1 MSEPEPSDATW
12 VLDLLVVAALTGI
25 GTLAIVVGLEIT
37 WLRAALTVPLVLFL
51 PGYAFVSVLF
61 PTVDQPSD
69 PSRREHETIGLLGR
83 LLLGMLASA
92 AIVPALAYALNF
104 TPYGITPRPL
114 AGAVATVTLSLS
126 LLAIVRRMSV
136 APDRRFRV
144 PLVRGPRL
152 SRYFQIQDEN
162 LLAPQP
168 FESRNG
174 RQLAFNVFLAVGV
187 LALLAS
193 VAFAMTSPPDDEQFT
208 ESYIVMAD
216 GDGGFVADGYPDD
229 FDEAA
234 SEPVYLAIENHE
246 GQAMEYTVVV
256 QVQAV
261 DSEGDGSEVTDAQEL
276 ERIPVSVGAGT
287 TEHVEYTVPA
297 GAGDGGTRVAFL
309 LYRGDAPGDPTDA
322 TAYRSVHLELGG

>member
-1 MSEPEPSDATW
+1 MSEPEPSGASW
-12 VLDLLVVAALTGI
+12 VLDLLVVVALTGL
-25 GTLAIVVGLEIT
+25 GTLAIVAGLEIT
-37 WLRAALTVPLVLFL
+37 WLRAALTMPLVLFL
-51 PGYAFVSVLF
+51 PGYALVSVLF
-61 PTVDQPSD
+61 PAVHQDAAPPRQEG
-69 PSRREHETIGLLGR
+69 RALGFLGR

-92 AIVPALAYALNF
+92 AIVPALAYIFNF

-114 AGAVATVTLSLS
+114 AVAVATVTVSLS
-126 LLAIVRRMSV
+126 LLAIVRRASV
-136 APDRRFRV
+136 PLDRRFRV
-144 PLVRGPRL
+144 PLVGGPRL

-162 LLAPQP
+162 LLEPQP
-168 FESRNG
+168 FEARNG

-208 ESYIVMAD
+208 ESYLVMAD

-246 GQAMEYTVVV
+246 GQAMEFTVVV

-261 DSEGDGSEVTDAQEL
+261 DSDGDDSEVTDTQEL
-276 ERIPVSVGAGT
+276 DRISVSVDAGA

-297 GAGDGGTRVAFL
+297 DAGEDGSRLAFL
-309 LYRGDAPGDPTDA
+309 LYRGDAPGEPADA